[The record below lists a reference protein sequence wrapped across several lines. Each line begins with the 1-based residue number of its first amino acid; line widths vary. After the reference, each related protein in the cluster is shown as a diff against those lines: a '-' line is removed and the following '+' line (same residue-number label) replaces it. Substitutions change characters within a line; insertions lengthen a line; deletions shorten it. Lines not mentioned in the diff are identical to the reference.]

1 MTTDAPFWKTK
12 KMADMS
18 SAEWESLCD
27 GCGKCCLIR
36 MEDMDNGQIYN
47 TDVACKL
54 LDGAT
59 CRCKDYSDRHATVP
73 DCVVLRPDTVKT
85 LGWIPQTC
93 AYRLVANG
101 EDLPDWHHLIS
112 GSRDTIHKEG
122 WSVKDL
128 TVSELDVE
136 ERDHVNRIT
145 IWPGEPD
152 V

>member
-1 MTTDAPFWKTK
+1 MAEMT
-12 KMADMS
+12 

-36 MEDMDNGQIYN
+36 MEDADNGQIYN

-54 LDGAT
+54 LDSST
-59 CRCKDYSDRHATVP
+59 CRCKDYGDRHATVP
-73 DCVVLRPDTVKT
+73 DCVVLRPETVKT

-112 GSRDTIHKEG
+112 GSRDTIHREG
-122 WSVKDL
+122 WSVKNL
-128 TVSELDVE
+128 TVSELDVK

-152 V
+152 VA